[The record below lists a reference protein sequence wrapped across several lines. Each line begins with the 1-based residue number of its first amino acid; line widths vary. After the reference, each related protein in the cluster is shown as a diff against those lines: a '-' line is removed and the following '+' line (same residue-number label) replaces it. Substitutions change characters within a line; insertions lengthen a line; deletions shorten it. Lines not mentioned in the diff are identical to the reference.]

1 MLPRLKL
8 TMGREGMCRTSRSLL
23 RWSVLRSSDIGI
35 PPMPHGEASVHIR
48 DAALQATQ
56 EYFMVC
62 CGLSHV
68 RTILG
73 VLLRSKQRYR
83 ILSSIET
90 VLG

>member
-1 MLPRLKL
+1 MR
-8 TMGREGMCRTSRSLL
+8 
-23 RWSVLRSSDIGI
+23 
-35 PPMPHGEASVHIR
+35 IR
-48 DAALQATQ
+48 DEALQATQ
-56 EYFMVC
+56 EYYMVC